1 MKKTIVTTT
10 KGMTMTESNVVK
22 LAARKSE
29 DAGKAAVDFVREHPG
44 LVVAGGVA
52 LGLVAG
58 ALLSRGGGKRLARH
72 AMTLAEVAGTA
83 GLALG
88 RQAMERAE
96 DAGTSLRQQGE
107 VIAEKAGKL
116 AGPAEEAVDSA
127 SEAAQRLLRKAVELA
142 GKLRG

>member
-1 MKKTIVTTT
+1 MTT
-10 KGMTMTESNVVK
+10 KGMTMTETNVVK
-22 LAARKSE
+22 LPERKAE
-29 DAGKAAVDFVREHPG
+29 DAGKAVVDFVREHPG

-58 ALLSRGGGKRLARH
+58 ALLSRGGGRRLARH
-72 AMTLAEVAGTA
+72 ALTLAEVAGTA
-83 GLALG
+83 SMALG

-96 DAGTSLRQQGE
+96 DAGSGLRRQGE
-107 VIAEKAGKL
+107 VLAEKAGKL
-116 AGPAEEAVDSA
+116 AGPAEEAVDTA

>member
-1 MKKTIVTTT
+1 
-10 KGMTMTESNVVK
+10 MTETNVVK
-22 LAARKSE
+22 LPERKSDE
-29 DAGKAAVDFVREHPG
+29 ESNAVVDFVREHPG

-58 ALLSRGGGKRLARH
+58 SLLSRGSGRKLARQ

-96 DAGTSLRQQGE
+96 DAGQGLRRQGE
-107 VIAEKAGKL
+107 AIAEKAGTL
-116 AGPAEEAVDSA
+116 RAPAEEAVDSA
-127 SEAAQRLLRKAVELA
+127 SEAAQRLLRKAVDLA
-142 GKLRG
+142 GKLRS